1 MFNVFD
7 SSMRFRGELEGV
19 TSAQWGDNWD
29 SVGTISLTAA
39 LTPHND
45 SLLQVGGMIEVGYL
59 ANAPGAEKE
68 MPPYIL
74 CNLQR
79 SAKNGT
85 ILADGKTADYILH
98 RRNASLPK
106 FEGVTID
113 AAAMS
118 VVADNLRGLP
128 VDVGSFPGDAREDA
142 MPDITLESGALDD
155 LALQILAFGGYGR
168 QLRRQGNRLNWAV
181 DPGRD
186 KRHTPE
192 IPVFADENGSA
203 SGSVLGDDDSLT
215 CNVATSVLHFSDKVP
230 DLAPDEEHQEDYEEG
245 RTERFSIGQ
254 TEAEGLARRELWC
267 GDFFQERDETA
278 EEFRARAQAAM
289 EQSMQ
294 EHVRVLNLSAAIDP
308 RDYGTLYRTGDLLR
322 ARAGSIRLERR
333 VTAVNWVYDGGGTQ
347 CTLRL
352 GPPTKNVLRQFKE
365 RKPLSSAVSGGI
377 AGALAAAGS
386 ANKKI
391 IDLHRKWL
399 AMIIAIGDVSAGLDA
414 AIQNFDEYKEAAAE
428 VFAQVDENAAGI
440 AAIAADDVLEQ
451 LRQAKTTMYAKVLDD
466 IDGCVKQAYLE
477 LYAVSDGQGNSKTF
491 ADLVADVI
499 SALARVIDLE
509 GKVKIDGS
517 LFVSNGIIVAD
528 AVSSFRKLLNA
539 VAGIRATDINLTDG
553 IRFNDEDWVYRPVTI
568 PFIRSVSSRAATAAY
583 SVKEGS
589 DWIDYGTVT
598 LGRNQRLYSADGNS
612 RYIITDAGG
621 ANYTTD
627 SATIIGRADPATGS
641 TVALAQTELQ
651 LEQNFAFD
659 IEED

>member
-7 SSMRFRGELEGV
+7 SGMHYLGELEGV
-19 TSAQWGDNWD
+19 TSAQWGDNWN
-29 SVGTISLTAA
+29 SVGAISITAA
-39 LTPHND
+39 LTTNND
-45 SLLQVGGMIEVGYL
+45 ALLKIGSIVEVGYL

-74 CNLQR
+74 CNIQR
-79 SAKNGT
+79 SAQNGT
-85 ILADGKTADYILH
+85 ILANGKTADYILH

-106 FEGVTID
+106 FEGATIAE
-113 AAAMS
+113 AAQS

-128 VDVGSFPGDAREDA
+128 VDVGSFPGDDREDA

-168 QLRRQGNRLNWAV
+168 QLRRQGNRFSWAV

-192 IPVFADENGSA
+192 IPVFADDNGSA
-203 SGSVLGDDDSLT
+203 SGSVLGDDDSLS
-215 CNVATSVLHFSDKVP
+215 CNVATSVLHYSDKVP
-230 DLAPDEEHQEDYEEG
+230 ELAPDEEHQEDYIDAH
-245 RTERFSIGQ
+245 TERYAIGD
-254 TEAEGLARRELWC
+254 TEAAGLARRELWC
-267 GDFFQERDETA
+267 GDFFQDSDESE

-308 RDYGTLYRTGDLLR
+308 RDYGSVFRTGDLLR

-333 VTAVNWVYDGGGTQ
+333 VTAVSWVYDANGTK

-352 GPPTKNVLRQFKE
+352 GPPTNNVLRQFKE

-377 AGALAAAGS
+377 AGALAAAGN

-414 AIQNFDEYKEAAAE
+414 AIQNFEEYKEASAE
-428 VFAQVDENAAGI
+428 VFAQVDANAAGI

-491 ADLVADVI
+491 ADLVADAI
-499 SALARVIDLE
+499 YLGGKKTTLDSLRVDVSGNLDVGRTLYCD
-509 GKVKIDGS
+509 GKASCGS
-517 LFVSNGIIVAD
+517 LEVRKDSMDFGNNTLYVQKEVAFGSSGAMRIGDATYTPKEITSKNG
-528 AVSSFRKLLNA
+528 
-539 VAGIRATDINLTDG
+539 
-553 IRFNDEDWVYRPVTI
+553 PVL
-568 PFIRSVSSRAATAAY
+568 V
-583 SVKEGS
+583 
-589 DWIDYGTVT
+589 
-598 LGRNQRLYSADGNS
+598 LGC
-612 RYIITDAGG
+612 
-621 ANYTTD
+621 
-627 SATIIGRADPATGS
+627 
-641 TVALAQTELQ
+641 
-651 LEQNFAFD
+651 
-659 IEED
+659 